1 MPYVR
6 FLDGLRCL
14 SVAWVI
20 LHYLLIA
27 CYLLLAVGIEVFGV
41 QGLLPAAREILHT
54 WQWPATYTS
63 NAYIALAKL
72 VFTLLAYAL
81 TIAVASLSYRYF
93 EAPLL
98 KLKSR
103 FATTP
108 SAIPVSPAVAAPAAG
123 SVQLAS

>member
-6 FLDGLRCL
+6 WISYGIYLFHAG
-14 SVAWVI
+14 VI
-20 LHYLLIA
+20 NILL
-27 CYLLLAVGIEVFGV
+27 YVTGM
-41 QGLLPAAREILHT
+41 PTT
-54 WQWPATYTS
+54 WA
-63 NAYIALAKL
+63 AKL
-72 VFTLLAYAL
+72 VFTLLTYAL

-98 KLKSR
+98 ILKSR

-108 SAIPVSPAVAAPAAG
+108 SAVPVSPAVAAPAAG